1 MCCCYKVPR
10 PSLVTCNV
18 TTICQVIQVLLC
30 CTNLVLH
37 PVPGGKLTA
46 KIRDSRGVEVP
57 KSDYDLVVNGED
69 LTFKFKKPHRS
80 RSGRYTIVFSYEGV
94 DIEKDIMVNFRGE
107 LEHIPVKH

>member
-1 MCCCYKVPR
+1 MQCYDDLSSD
-10 PSLVTCNV
+10 PSIT
-18 TTICQVIQVLLC
+18 VLHH
-30 CTNLVLH
+30 LVLH

-80 RSGRYTIVFSYEGV
+80 RSGRYTIVFSYEGA